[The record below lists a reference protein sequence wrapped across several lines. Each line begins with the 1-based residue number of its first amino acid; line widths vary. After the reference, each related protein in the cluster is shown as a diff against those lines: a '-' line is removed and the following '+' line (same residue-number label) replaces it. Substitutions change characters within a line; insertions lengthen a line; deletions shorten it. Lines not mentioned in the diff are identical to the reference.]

1 MKISRILLIIGLVLI
16 AASIA
21 SAYVNN
27 PRGDTEE
34 LDQRRGAKFVYLMSK
49 IGTWRSRLNPKMT
62 AFFRTV
68 SKEQQLKEDM
78 EPNQEPYLHEALY
91 AYRRFG

>member
-1 MKISRILLIIGLVLI
+1 LIG
-16 AASIA
+16 ASLA
-21 SAYVNN
+21 GAYVNY

-34 LDQRRGAKFVYLMSK
+34 SDQRRGAKFVYLMSK
-49 IGTWRSRLNPKMT
+49 IGTWRSRLNPKMA

-78 EPNQEPYLHEALY
+78 EPK
-91 AYRRFG
+91 